1 MKRKMLED
9 MGLTKEQVDQI
20 MTANGEDIN
29 TAKGELDTVKQEL
42 ETTKTQL
49 QEANTTIDGFKDY
62 DEIKGQVADYKT
74 KFEASEAEK
83 AQIQKDHEFNG
94 KLESVAKKY
103 GARALKAVIP
113 YLDTE
118 KLKESKNQD
127 SDIDEAFKALKES
140 EESAFLFGV
149 DEPIR
154 NPITSTQ
161 GGGGTDSTLA
171 AMRAAAGL
179 PPEK

>member
-20 MTANGEDIN
+20 MNANGEDIN
-29 TAKGELDTVKQEL
+29 AAKGELETVKQEL

-62 DEIKGQVADYKT
+62 EEIKGQVADYKS
-74 KFEASEAEK
+74 KYEKAEAEK
-83 AQIQKDHEFNG
+83 AQIKLDHEFDG
-94 KLESVAKKY
+94 KLASVAKKY
-103 GARALKAVIP
+103 GAKALKAVIP

-118 KLKESKNQD
+118 TLKQSKNQD
-127 SDIDEAFKALKES
+127 KDIDDAFKALADS
-140 EESAFLFGV
+140 EESAFLFGAN
-149 DEPIR
+149 EPIN
-154 NPITSTQ
+154 NPVLGGG